1 MLVLSRKTGEVITI
15 GASVTITVLG
25 IDRGVVRLGIEAPKS
40 IPVHRKEI
48 HDKIVSINRQAVL
61 TEFNAL
67 KKAISKTK
75 ILLNSDLISK
85 NFNEKKLNIQQKSDD
100 INNI

>member
-1 MLVLSRKTGEVITI
+1 MLVLSRKKGEVITI
-15 GASVTITVLG
+15 GASVTVTILG

-48 HDKIVSINRQAVL
+48 HDKIVEINRQAVK

-67 KKAISKTK
+67 KKAISKAR
-75 ILLNSDLISK
+75 ILLK
-85 NFNEKKLNIQQKSDD
+85 NELQSNNVIEKKLNNLEIFDD
-100 INNI
+100 NQNK